1 MTGIFRGA
9 GELRAWDD
17 LRKSP
22 TVPAEMGQHE
32 GSAHHGWSSSMKVK
46 QLVTYAAIAFVVFY
60 LFTQP
65 EGAANAVRGVM
76 DGIGTGANS
85 LAQFFNSLFTGS

>member
-1 MTGIFRGA
+1 
-9 GELRAWDD
+9 
-17 LRKSP
+17 
-22 TVPAEMGQHE
+22 
-32 GSAHHGWSSSMKVK
+32 MKAK

-76 DGIGTGANS
+76 DGIGTGATS
-85 LAQFFNSLFTGS
+85 LAQFFNSLFAGS